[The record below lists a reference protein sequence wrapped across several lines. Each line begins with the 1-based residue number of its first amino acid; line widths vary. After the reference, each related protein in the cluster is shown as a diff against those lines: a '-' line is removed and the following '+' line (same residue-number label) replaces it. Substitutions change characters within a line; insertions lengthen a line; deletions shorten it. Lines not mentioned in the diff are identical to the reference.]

1 MNDRNPIIKFDPNAR
16 VQVFFPDI
24 NSRKI
29 TTKFGERT
37 VYDVQSQGQSFALF
51 ADDRLHSMILASGLK
66 SNLVLEISRNQQG
79 DQKWTEVTN
88 TETGMSIDSRSFQ
101 YTPPPQPQQPQ
112 QSQYQQ
118 PQQQP
123 AQYQQP
129 QPQNKAG
136 GPDWEDLS
144 RLMGKCYEVAKECSM
159 KSDTNLTSEDM
170 RATAITLFI
179 ECNKKGVLPPKET
192 PQSVNPPQQEQP
204 PIQEQPPQDP
214 KDINFDQ
221 Y

>member
-88 TETGMSIDSRSFQ
+88 TETGMSIDSTHHPRSHSSHNN
-101 YTPPPQPQQPQ
+101 P
-112 QSQYQQ
+112 S
-118 PQQQP
+118 
-123 AQYQQP
+123 
-129 QPQNKAG
+129 
-136 GPDWEDLS
+136 
-144 RLMGKCYEVAKECSM
+144 
-159 KSDTNLTSEDM
+159 TNSH
-170 RATAITLFI
+170 
-179 ECNKKGVLPPKET
+179 NN
-192 PQSVNPPQQEQP
+192 NPPNTNSHSHRIKQVAQIGKIYP
-204 PIQEQPPQDP
+204 A
-214 KDINFDQ
+214 
-221 Y
+221 